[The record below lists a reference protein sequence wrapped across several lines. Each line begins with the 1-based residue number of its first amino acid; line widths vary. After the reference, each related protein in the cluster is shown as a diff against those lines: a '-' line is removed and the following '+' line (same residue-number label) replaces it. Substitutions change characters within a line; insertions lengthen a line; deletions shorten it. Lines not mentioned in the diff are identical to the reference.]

1 MRTYLNYLIHKKW
14 LQTLVMA
21 IIPTL
26 IMVFILSSTNF
37 RRYTSG
43 GFSDPDE
50 LLISII
56 FMMIVMIVIVIFRF
70 SSLRNPKEVDLYYA
84 LPISRQKLFLTH
96 FIYGLFQI
104 LFVWTILYFSSF
116 ITLILI
122 TQGGY
127 QEGWLLLIYFVV
139 LFYLVV
145 LYSVYT
151 FIFLK
156 ANTIFDGIAFIILFQ
171 ILFLFVSLLFTGR
184 LFLYGP
190 IFNEPFFLNPYFSVS
205 GLSIF
210 LGQLSNGIET
220 HQHSSFMFSL
230 PYIIVN
236 SVIYLSLAAFLSY
249 YQYHHVDEIKTEN
262 IGQLSSSKLGYRF
275 YIPAILITSIP
286 NIFFLGTGITFV
298 LVIILISAGFI
309 GSFIYKRGLKITW
322 VDAGY
327 VLIPTLIGMILGIL
341 MNGYH

>member
-1 MRTYLNYLIHKKW
+1 MKPYLNYLIHKKW

-26 IMVFILSSTNF
+26 IMVFILSTTGF
-37 RRYTSG
+37 RRFTSG
-43 GFSDPDE
+43 GYKDPDE
-50 LLISII
+50 LLVSII

-84 LPISRQKLFLTH
+84 LPMSRQKLFLTH
-96 FIYGLFQI
+96 FVYGLLQI
-104 LFVWTILYFSSF
+104 VFVWTVLYFSSF
-116 ITLILI
+116 LTLTLL

-127 QEGWLLLIYFVV
+127 QEGWLFLIYFIV

-151 FIFLK
+151 FIFLR

-184 LFLYGP
+184 LFMYEP
-190 IFNEPFFLNPYFSVS
+190 VFNEPFFLNPYFSVS
-205 GLSIF
+205 GLSIY
-210 LGQLSNGIET
+210 LARLSNGIESY
-220 HQHSSFMFSL
+220 QHSRFILSV
-230 PYIIVN
+230 PYIIIN
-236 SVIYLSLAAFLSY
+236 SVIYLLLAGLLSY
-249 YQYHHVDEIKTEN
+249 YQYRHVDEMKTEN

-286 NIFFLGTGITFV
+286 NIFFLGAGITYV
-298 LVIILISAGFI
+298 LIIILISAGFI

-327 VLIPTLIGMILGIL
+327 VLIPTLVGMMLGLL
-341 MNGYH
+341 MNGLH